1 MANVTDQTDQ
11 CRDIG
16 KLNVLV
22 QVMLAAALK
31 KIKAAGV
38 TPLIVE
44 TYRSKERQY
53 YLYGQG
59 RTAAQCTVAGVP
71 AAKAKKY
78 AKPGMKQCTW
88 TLNSIHIQ
96 KKAVDVIPL
105 RNGKAIWNAQDKD
118 TKKII
123 EIMQRYGFEA
133 GANWK
138 TSPDSPHFQVKGTF
152 NKVFSQTK
160 NTSYVTKTIQ
170 QALKKLGYYTGKVD
184 GAWGSVTTKAVNQF
198 RAANGWKQTGK
209 IGKTALK
216 KLLGAL

>member
-1 MANVTDQTDQ
+1 MAVTDQ
-11 CRDIG
+11 CRDAG

-31 KIKAAGV
+31 EIKSAGV
-38 TPLIVE
+38 NPLVVE

-59 RTAAQCTVAGVP
+59 RTATQCVAAGIP

-78 AKPGMKQCTW
+78 ARSGKQCTW

-123 EIMQRYGFEA
+123 EIMQKYGFEA
-133 GANWK
+133 GANWTK
-138 TSPDSPHFQVKGTF
+138 SPDSPHYQVKGDF
-152 NKVFSQTK
+152 SKVFSRGKT
-160 NTSYVTKTIQ
+160 TVYVTKTIQ
-170 QALKKLGYYTGKVD
+170 RALKRFGFYDGKID
-184 GAWGSVTTKAVNQF
+184 GSWGTETTKAVNGF
-198 RAANGWKQTGK
+198 RKANGWLQSGK
-209 IGKTALK
+209 LGKTGLK
-216 KLLGAL
+216 KLLGIL

>member
-1 MANVTDQTDQ
+1 MAVTDQ
-11 CRDIG
+11 CRDSG

-59 RTAAQCTVAGVP
+59 RTVAQCIAAGVP

-78 AKPGMKQCTW
+78 AKPGAKQCTW

-96 KKAVDVIPL
+96 KKAVDVIPM
-105 RNGKAIWNAQDKD
+105 RNGKAIWNAKDKD
-118 TKKII
+118 TKVII
-123 EIMQRYGFEA
+123 DIMQRYGFEA

-138 TSPDSPHFQVKGTF
+138 TSPDSPHFQVKGISG
-152 NKVFSQTK
+152 KVFSQEN
-160 NTSYVTKTIQ
+160 NTFYVTFTIQ
-170 QALKKLGYYTGKVD
+170 RALKNLGFYTGKID
-184 GAWGSVTTKAVNQF
+184 GVWWTGTTKAVNKF
-198 RAANGWKQTGK
+198 RKAQGWLQTGK
-209 IGKTALK
+209 IGKTALRR
-216 KLLGAL
+216 LLRKV